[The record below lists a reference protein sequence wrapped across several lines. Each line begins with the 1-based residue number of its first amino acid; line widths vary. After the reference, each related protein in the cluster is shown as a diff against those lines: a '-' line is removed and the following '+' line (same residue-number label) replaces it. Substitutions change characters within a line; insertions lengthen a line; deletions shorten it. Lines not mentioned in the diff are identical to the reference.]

1 MIAPKGAIIVGSADV
16 KRKRIK
22 SEAKNQIQYKS
33 SLHQTAFILIF
44 DQ

>member
-16 KRKRIK
+16 KRKRIG
-22 SEAKNQIQYKS
+22 SEKNQIQYKS
-33 SLHQTAFILIF
+33 SLPQTAFILIF

>member
-16 KRKRIK
+16 KRKRK
-22 SEAKNQIQYKS
+22 SEENQIQYKS